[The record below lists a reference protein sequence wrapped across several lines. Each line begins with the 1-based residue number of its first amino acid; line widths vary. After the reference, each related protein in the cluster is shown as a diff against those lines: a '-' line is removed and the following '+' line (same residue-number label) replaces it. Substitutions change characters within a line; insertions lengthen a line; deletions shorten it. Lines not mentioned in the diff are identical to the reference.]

1 MAGTRTGLSAATD
14 TSAARVARSASQA
27 RRCAS
32 KDATI
37 AFRRCSTA
45 SSASCCRATAAALL
59 VAPAAARAASPLGGV
74 GICVCAGCD
83 GRWRGRGPR
92 VSHTALFSSC
102 HAHLLHFAGPPLSV
116 VGTHRA
122 FSSVCGGLFFGSHL
136 RQHHVA
142 VGETADRRLPCS
154 PAETVGLSVNHQ
166 SLVTEITT
174 AARREPA
181 IAT

>member
-74 GICVCAGCD
+74 GMCVCA
-83 GRWRGRGPR
+83 P
-92 VSHTALFSSC
+92 VAT
-102 HAHLLHFAGPPLSV
+102 
-116 VGTHRA
+116 
-122 FSSVCGGLFFGSHL
+122 
-136 RQHHVA
+136 A
-142 VGETADRRLPCS
+142 VGEAEAPGFHIRLYF
-154 PAETVGLSVNHQ
+154 HR
-166 SLVTEITT
+166 VTLIFYTLQ
-174 AARREPA
+174 AHR
-181 IAT
+181 